1 MGLFGLSIVLS
12 STLEDYKEKAILSE
26 NLSKENEDLFFKNKE
41 KDDLINTL
49 NSQLS
54 SMSYEL
60 KENENALSEK
70 ENEISS
76 KDKEIIK
83 LGEDLSKLNAS
94 VGEYS
99 ANMKK
104 ALSSIKEKD
113 VNLRKKEADIKSLN
127 SEIEKLKSEKS
138 DLESDI
144 EYLNKQSSL
153 MSELIKEKD
162 YMIYTLK
169 EELGD
174 NQDET
179 SSNNE
184 SGDPDPENGQNS
196 ESVDPENAQNNESNE
211 NESESIVDTADA
223 GEDPENK
230 EEVSDHTDEG
240 QFDTAE
246 NPDPNEG
253 GGSYAGDNN
262 VPYGSQEEMRV
273 EDKRRSKKKSRN
285 RR

>member
-41 KDDLINTL
+41 KYNFINTL

-54 SMSYEL
+54 SMEQEL
-60 KENENALSEK
+60 KEKDDVLSGK
-70 ENEISS
+70 ENEISN

-83 LGEDLSKLNAS
+83 LGEDLSKLNS
-94 VGEYS
+94 SIEEYS
-99 ANMKK
+99 TNMKK
-104 ALSSIKEKD
+104 ALSSIKDKD
-113 VNLRKKEADIKSLN
+113 ANIRKKDAEIKNLN

-162 YMIYTLK
+162 NMINNLK
-169 EELGD
+169 EKLGD

-184 SGDPDPENGQNS
+184 SGDPDPEIY
-196 ESVDPENAQNNESNE
+196 QNNDPNE
-211 NESESIVDTADA
+211 NESESIVDGAYT
-223 GEDPENK
+223 GEDLENK
-230 EEVSDHTDEG
+230 EEVSDQTNEG
-240 QFDTAE
+240 SSDDAE
-246 NPDPNEG
+246 NPDPNEVVDFN
-253 GGSYAGDNN
+253 SGDEEA
-262 VPYGSQEEMRV
+262 YGSHEEAKV
-273 EDKRRSKKKSRN
+273 DDKRRRRKKSRN